1 MRPIDPLLLQ
11 SFVCIADAQSFA
23 KAARRLNKTQPAI
36 STHINRLESLLG
48 LSLVVRGSGRREVSL
63 TPSGAI
69 LLPFARRILELQ
81 AEAWKSLGNIEIA
94 GSVRL
99 GVTEDHAALAVP
111 KLIGLFRGLHPDVD
125 VDIQTGMTLRMRHE
139 LGDRFDIVIAAQ
151 PLDSG
156 GGEVLSQ
163 EKLVWLSRNGRA
175 PRDEG
180 PLPLA
185 VYPDGCLYRR
195 WATDALDRINR
206 PWRIAIASPSRSA
219 ILAAVAEGFAVTVLP
234 ASSIASEVS
243 DRVIRR
249 GLPSLPKLEV
259 ALYRANDQRAAT
271 QALSEF
277 LIERFARLSR

>member
-1 MRPIDPLLLQ
+1 
-11 SFVCIADAQSFA
+11 
-23 KAARRLNKTQPAI
+23 
-36 STHINRLESLLG
+36 
-48 LSLVVRGSGRREVSL
+48 
-63 TPSGAI
+63 
-69 LLPFARRILELQ
+69 
-81 AEAWKSLGNIEIA
+81 
-94 GSVRL
+94 
-99 GVTEDHAALAVP
+99 VTEDHAALAVP
-111 KLIGLFRGLHPDVD
+111 KLIGLFRRLHPDVD

-139 LGDRFDIVIAAQ
+139 LGDRFDIVVAAQ

-156 GGEVLSQ
+156 GGEVLRQ
-163 EKLVWLSRNGRA
+163 ERLVWLSKDGRA

-219 ILAAVAEGFAVTVLP
+219 ILAAVAEGFAVAVLP

-243 DRVIRR
+243 DRVIHR

-271 QALSEF
+271 QAFAEF
-277 LIERFARLSR
+277 LIERFARLSQ

>member
-11 SFVCIADAQSFA
+11 SFVCIADAQSFV

-36 STHINRLESLLG
+36 STHINRLENLLG

-63 TPSGAI
+63 TPSGAS

-81 AEAWKSLGNIEIA
+81 AEAWKRLNNIEIA

-99 GVTEDHAALAVP
+99 GVTEDHAALTVP
-111 KLIGLFRGLHPDVD
+111 KLIGLFRSLHPDVD

-139 LGDRFDIVIAAQ
+139 LGDRFDIVVAAQ

-156 GGEVLSQ
+156 GGEVLRQ
-163 EKLVWLSRNGRA
+163 ERLVWLSKDGRA

-234 ASSIASEVS
+234 ASSIAPEVS
-243 DRVIRR
+243 DRVIHR

-271 QALSEF
+271 QAFAEF